1 MPAPSR
7 RRHARCPLRAQRAAG
22 CSARAPWPA
31 ATTHCSANTRAAY
44 LRMAATPSQDASHA
58 RRASRAIAHP
68 AVSRVTGTVQSERHA
83 RRHGRSAKP
92 SPRRPLGPPS
102 SVDLTVASSAR
113 QCRRKLSCRIFH
125 LRQGTRLPRRGCSL
139 RIPRYAATILGSTG
153 HTYSHP
159 RIKSGDSPRVRVDPR
174 VTSEKHTES
183 TPHGSR
189 SFPRASPPRD
199 R

>member
-1 MPAPSR
+1 MQQLADLWVRRTFCSSTEGVGTSDWFNSTIPMPAPSR

-31 ATTHCSANTRAAY
+31 ATTRHCSANTRAAY
-44 LRMAATPSQDASHA
+44 LRMTATPSQDASHA

-139 RIPRYAATILGSTG
+139 RIPRYAPSSVQPDI
-153 HTYSHP
+153 HTPAHQE
-159 RIKSGDSPRVRVDPR
+159 R
-174 VTSEKHTES
+174 
-183 TPHGSR
+183 
-189 SFPRASPPRD
+189 
-199 R
+199 